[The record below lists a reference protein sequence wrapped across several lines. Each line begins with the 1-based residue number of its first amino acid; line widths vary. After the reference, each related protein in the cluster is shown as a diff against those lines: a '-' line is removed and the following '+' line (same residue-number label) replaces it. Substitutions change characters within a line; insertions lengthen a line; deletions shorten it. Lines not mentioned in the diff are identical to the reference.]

1 MCLAAVDVATHV
13 AAVSVVAFTETGSSA
28 RLVARHRSR
37 TRLIAFTPNEDVRNR
52 LSLVWGTETFLA
64 PSVSHTDE
72 MVAQLDKV
80 LLDLGIF
87 KLHDP
92 IVVIA
97 GVPPGVPGSTNGM
110 RVHRLGHGANNA

>member
-1 MCLAAVDVATHV
+1 
-13 AAVSVVAFTETGSSA
+13 
-28 RLVARHRSR
+28 
-37 TRLIAFTPNEDVRNR
+37 
-52 LSLVWGTETFLA
+52 
-64 PSVSHTDE
+64 

-87 KLHDP
+87 KMHDP

-110 RVHRLGHGANNA
+110 RVHKLGHGAHNA

>member
-1 MCLAAVDVATHV
+1 L
-13 AAVSVVAFTETGSSA
+13 
-28 RLVARHRSR
+28 L
-37 TRLIAFTPNEDVRNR
+37 AFTPNEDVRNR
-52 LSLVWGTETFLA
+52 LSLVWGTEVFLV
-64 PSVSHTDE
+64 PGVSHTDE

-87 KLHDP
+87 KMHDP

-110 RVHRLGHGANNA
+110 RVHKLGHGAHNA